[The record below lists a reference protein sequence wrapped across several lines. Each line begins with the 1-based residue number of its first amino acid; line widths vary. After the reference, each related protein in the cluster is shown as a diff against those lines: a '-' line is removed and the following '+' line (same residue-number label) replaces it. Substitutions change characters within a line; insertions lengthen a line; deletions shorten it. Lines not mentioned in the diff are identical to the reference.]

1 MCEPSLTCWIDV
13 PTGRRLTPN
22 HCPSPECPGYMSGTI
37 DQLYVVGIY
46 HFLKAH
52 NFPEFLGYVI

>member
-1 MCEPSLTCWIDV
+1 MIYSEL
-13 PTGRRLTPN
+13 N
-22 HCPSPECPGYMSGTI
+22 HATI

-46 HFLKAH
+46 HVLKVH